1 VILYFLIS
9 KTLSITHLVPDNMPS
24 PNPVEAPEHVLK
36 LLSELHKTS
45 LDQEATIT
53 PGSKKFL
60 STDKLGDLDDRQP
73 ASANADFDKLMIDK
87 FIALDEDKC
96 QFMYQLMTATGAT
109 NVIEAGTS
117 FGVSTIYLALAVAK
131 NKAATGR
138 EGKVIA
144 TEKEPE
150 KAAVARKYWKQCGEA
165 VEKEIDLRV
174 GDLLKTL
181 QTDLPQVDLLLLD
194 S

>member
-1 VILYFLIS
+1 
-9 KTLSITHLVPDNMPS
+9 MPS
-24 PNPVEAPEHVLK
+24 LNPIEAPEHVLK

-45 LDQEATIT
+45 LDQEATIN
-53 PGSKKFL
+53 PGRTKFF
-60 STDKLGDLDDRQP
+60 STDQLGDLEDRQP
-73 ASANADFDKLMIDK
+73 ASSNADFDKLMIDK

-117 FGVSTIYLALAVAK
+117 FGISTIYLALAVAK